1 MFNNKVEELL
11 EAVNEKSTS
20 IENLINEGKF
30 KEANEATA
38 ELEEMQKSLE
48 TLQRMHDSVPAPKN
62 PKFTKPVVSKT
73 QDTAEAKFANAARHG
88 FRNAMTESVNSDG
101 GYTVP
106 VDISTRIE
114 KLREAKYSLDK
125 LVRHVSVTTESG
137 ERTLRSKKKHK
148 GFYKVG
154 EMGKYK
160 ATDQPEYFRQK
171 YEIQKYGGY
180 LPVSLELLDD
190 TDANI
195 TGEITEW
202 MADDSGATHNRLILE
217 AIAAGK
223 TITGDD
229 APTYT
234 VFAGIDDI
242 TRTLN
247 VTLGSAYKKT
257 SKIITNDNG
266 FQALCELK
274 DSNQR
279 PLMNPNPADP
289 TKMQLAVGP
298 LVVPIEVVPNDE
310 LEDVTVDGKQYPPFY
325 IGDFFE
331 GIVMYDR
338 KKFSIKSS
346 DVASVDGLSAFGE
359 DCLLFK
365 GTERLDVR
373 YRDVDAY
380 CIGYLS
386 IETRTLTKKK
396 ITPAA

>member
-1 MFNNKVEELL
+1 MNKELL
-11 EAVNEKSTS
+11 ELLDSINEKKTL
-20 IENLINEGKF
+20 IRNLVHEGKTDEAAAE
-30 KEANEATA
+30 KEK
-38 ELEEMQKSLE
+38 LIKMQKDFD
-48 TLQRMHDSVPAPKN
+48 TLKDLDDVTPAPKN
-62 PKFTKPVVSKT
+62 PKPVRT
-73 QDTAEAKFANAARHG
+73 TPEDTAEAKFANAARHG
-88 FRNAMTESVNSDG
+88 FRNAMTEGVNADG

-190 TDANI
+190 TDENI

-217 AIAAGK
+217 AINAGK
-223 TITGDD
+223 TVDSDD

-234 VFAGIDDI
+234 VFTGIDDI

-274 DSNQR
+274 DANQR
-279 PLMNPNPADP
+279 PLLNPIPSDP

-310 LEDVTVDGKQYPPFY
+310 LEDVTVDGKNFPPFF
-325 IGDFFE
+325 IGDFYE

-346 DVASVDGLSAFGE
+346 DVASIDGLSAFGE

-380 CIGYLS
+380 CVGYLA
-386 IETRTLTKKK
+386 IETRTLSKKK
-396 ITPAA
+396 ITAAAA

>member
-1 MFNNKVEELL
+1 MNKKLLELL
-11 EAVNEKSTS
+11 DSINEKKALVK
-20 IENLINEGKF
+20 NLVDEGKIA
-30 KEANEATA
+30 EAKAAKA
-38 ELEEMQKSLE
+38 ELQEMQDKFDLLKDIE
-48 TLQRMHDSVPAPKN
+48 DTIPAPKN
-62 PKFTKPVVSKT
+62 PKPVKSV
-73 QDTAEAKFANAARHG
+73 QDETVEAKFANAARHC
-88 FRNAMTESVNSDG
+88 FKNVMTEGIPGDG

-106 VDISTRIE
+106 VDISVKIE

-190 TDANI
+190 TDENI

-217 AIAAGK
+217 AINAGK

-234 VFAGIDDI
+234 VFTGIDDI

-247 VTLGSAYKKT
+247 VTLGSAYKRT

-274 DSNQR
+274 DANHR
-279 PLMNPNPADP
+279 PLLNPIPSDP

-310 LEDVTVDGKQYPPFY
+310 LEDVTVDGKNYPPFF
-325 IGDFFE
+325 IGDFYE

-346 DVASVDGLSAFGE
+346 DVASIDGLSAFGE

-380 CIGYLS
+380 CVGYLA
-386 IETRTLTKKK
+386 IETRTLSKKK
-396 ITPAA
+396 ITAAAA

>member
-1 MFNNKVEELL
+1 MNKKLLELL
-11 EAVNEKSTS
+11 DSINEKKALVK
-20 IENLINEGKF
+20 NLVDEGKIA
-30 KEANEATA
+30 EAKTAKA
-38 ELEEMQKSLE
+38 ELQEMQDKFDLLKDIE
-48 TLQRMHDSVPAPKN
+48 DATPAPRN
-62 PKFTKPVVSKT
+62 PKPVTPKT

-88 FRNAMTESVNSDG
+88 FRNAMTEGVNSDG

-190 TDANI
+190 TDENI

-217 AIAAGK
+217 AINAGK
-223 TITGDD
+223 TVDGDD

-234 VFAGIDDI
+234 VFTGIDDI

-247 VTLGSAYKKT
+247 VTLGSAYKRT

-274 DSNQR
+274 DANQR
-279 PLMNPNPADP
+279 PLLNPIPSDP

-310 LEDVTVDGKQYPPFY
+310 LEDVTVDGKNYPPFF
-325 IGDFFE
+325 IGDFYE

-346 DVASVDGLSAFGE
+346 DVASIDGLSAFGE

-365 GTERLDVR
+365 GTERLDVKF
-373 YRDVDAY
+373 RDTGAY
-380 CIGYLS
+380 TVGYLS
-386 IETRTLTKKK
+386 IETRALTKKK